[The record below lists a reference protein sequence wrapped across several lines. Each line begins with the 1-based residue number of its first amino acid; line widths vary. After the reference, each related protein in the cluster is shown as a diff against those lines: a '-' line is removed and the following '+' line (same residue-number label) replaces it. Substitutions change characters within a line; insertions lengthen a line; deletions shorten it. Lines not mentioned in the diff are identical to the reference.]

1 MEKYQKIMEKKMSI
15 PVEIQCRH
23 LPIEFSIYLNYC
35 RALKF
40 EDKPNYSYLRNLFLD
55 LMEREGVRYDYCY
68 DWCGLNEEREME
80 GNKIKI
86 EIRRPVEMEEGGRE
100 KTEREVEEVMEDGE
114 ENIVDDLEPS
124 EEDFFKKQKREKVMS
139 DLEEKKNRL
148 LF

>member
-1 MEKYQKIMEKKMSI
+1 MAGGAGTIDTIQANNKMEKYQKIMEKKMSI

-55 LMEREGVRYDYCY
+55 LMEREGLKYDYCY
-68 DWCGLNEEREME
+68 DWCNLNEERELQ

-86 EIRRPVEMEEGGRE
+86 EIRRPVDLDDLDNDKNEHMNRDPDEI
-100 KTEREVEEVMEDGE
+100 VEEGE
-114 ENIVDDLEPS
+114 ENIIDEDIEVS
-124 EEDFFKKQKREKVMS
+124 E
-139 DLEEKKNRL
+139 
-148 LF
+148 